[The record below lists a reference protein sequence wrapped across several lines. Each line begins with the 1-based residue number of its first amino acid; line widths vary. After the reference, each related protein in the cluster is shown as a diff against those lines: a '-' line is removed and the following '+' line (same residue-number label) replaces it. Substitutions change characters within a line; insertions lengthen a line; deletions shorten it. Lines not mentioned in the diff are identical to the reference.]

1 MAGFE
6 EREEKY
12 LDNTVLAISPKI
24 INQKTAEKMAGEQ
37 FFEVRARPPPANV
50 KYQTFWF
57 NKKMQRHPIGTYMV
71 YGYRAP
77 IEIEGRHL
85 WNIEGF
91 ETSSE
96 RAQGKFIKFSNN

>member
-24 INQKTAEKMAGEQ
+24 INQKNAEKIAREQ
-37 FFEVRARPPPANV
+37 FFEVRARPPPANA

-57 NKKMQRHPIGTYMV
+57 NKKMQRHLIRMYIV
-71 YGYRAP
+71 YSYP
-77 IEIEGRHL
+77 SLIEIEGRHL

-91 ETSSE
+91 ETSFE
-96 RAQGKFIKFSNN
+96 RAQGKFIKLSNN